1 MPHLVVR
8 EVLEDSISTTRAQL
22 PAAPDTLRGDSPYS
36 LPSVGSGNGAIG
48 SGADGGPDCPRL
60 AVGGSSGADG
70 FLGLFSFG
78 VGGGASDASRAPGAT
93 AIATATATSCAGV
106 CASRYA

>member
-1 MPHLVVR
+1 VPRLVER
-8 EVLEDSISTTRAQL
+8 SVLEDSISTTQAQL

-48 SGADGGPDCPRL
+48 SGAGGGPDCPHL
-60 AVGGSSGADG
+60 AVGGSSGVDG

-93 AIATATATSCAGV
+93 ATATSCAGV
-106 CASRYA
+106 YASRYT

>member
-1 MPHLVVR
+1 VPRLVVR
-8 EVLEDSISTTRAQL
+8 SVLEDSISTARAQL

-48 SGADGGPDCPRL
+48 SGEDDCPRL
-60 AVGGSSGADG
+60 AVGGSSGVDG
-70 FLGLFSFG
+70 FSFG

-93 AIATATATSCAGV
+93 ATATATSCAGV
-106 CASRYA
+106 YSSRYA